1 MKRLEFFLIV
11 FLKDTLNLTIER
23 NTCSLYLKKGEAKGK
38 K

>member
-11 FLKDTLNLTIER
+11 FFKRYLKPDYREKYR
-23 NTCSLYLKKGEAKGK
+23 LYLKKGEAKGK